1 MRETF
6 PRRDKNEGERDGRRE
21 GEADEPRC
29 SAHSVTNLGGDR
41 GRSSQGIPISR
52 PSPEGA
58 GWEAQGILSPPTRE
72 LREGFL
78 HSEEAKV
85 KFGPGFCVLSPGR
98 ERNQGD
104 SRSQRQEGEG
114 KARIRREK

>member
-29 SAHSVTNLGGDR
+29 SPHSVTNLGGAR

-58 GWEAQGILSPPTRE
+58 GWEAQGIISPPTGQ
-72 LREGFL
+72 GFL
-78 HSEEAKV
+78 AFRRGKSQIW
-85 KFGPGFCVLSPGR
+85 PRIL
-98 ERNQGD
+98 
-104 SRSQRQEGEG
+104 RSQPR
-114 KARIRREK
+114 